1 MSDAKIAPIGGKKK
15 IRGAWYKKAAATLIC
30 TGCDLHPCTGPGKAP
45 WEGLTSDAIEIGGSE
60 CFGTI
65 WVATDPPNDIAKTPT
80 ATKPKAPKPT
90 GKATWTAKGLPEM
103 SIRTTKR
110 QIRDHLELAIMEIN
124 ALGTEN
130 AKLKNAIARMKR
142 SAR

>member
-1 MSDAKIAPIGGKKK
+1 MSASKIAPIGGKKK
-15 IRGAWYKKAAATLIC
+15 IRDKWYQKA
-30 TGCDLHPCTGPGKAP
+30 
-45 WEGLTSDAIEIGGSE
+45 
-60 CFGTI
+60 
-65 WVATDPPNDIAKTPT
+65 
-80 ATKPKAPKPT
+80 
-90 GKATWTAKGLPEM
+90 KATWTARGLPEM

-110 QIRDHLELAIMEIN
+110 QIRDRLELAIMEIN

>member
-1 MSDAKIAPIGGKKK
+1 MSAAKITPIGGKTK
-15 IRGAWYKKAAATLIC
+15 ICGKWYQKVRATHVCEGCAFQRLSCPGAGTL
-30 TGCDLHPCTGPGKAP
+30 GP
-45 WEGLTSDAIEIGGSE
+45 IEENGSE
-60 CFGTI
+60 CESDAGSTI
-65 WVATDPPNDIAKTPT
+65 WIDTVPPSPKKAK
-80 ATKPKAPKPT
+80 AS
-90 GKATWTAKGLPEM
+90 KATWTWTAKWLPEM

-110 QIRDHLELAIMEIN
+110 QIRDHLEIAIMELN